1 MAEIHVLDKQTIDQ
15 IAAGEVVER
24 PSSVVKE
31 LTENAVD
38 AGASAVTVEIRDGG
52 ISLIRVTDNGSGIP
66 ADQVKKAFFAHATSK
81 LSTIEDLSA
90 IRSFGFRGE
99 ALSSIAAVAKVELI
113 TKTPD
118 AISGTRY
125 LIEGGEEKS
134 LEEIGAPDGST
145 FLVRDL
151 FFNTPPR
158 KKFLKSS
165 QTEAGYIADFCMR
178 FALSN
183 PNVSVKFV
191 SNGQLK
197 FHTSGSGR
205 EKDVIFA
212 AFGRE
217 ASDNLIP
224 IDETSPDGKMHVK
237 GFLGKPVLSRGNRAM
252 EIFFVNGRLVGNRV
266 LSRALEEGY
275 ATFLMQHRFPFSVLN
290 FQIDGGLVDVNV
302 HPAKAEVRFS
312 DEKAVYE
319 FILNASRGALT
330 HRELVIHTTF
340 DSEKEENRQRREEE
354 KAAADALR
362 QIDAPEP
369 FEQKRMESTAGDASA
384 ANKYAQGHSG
394 STQPG
399 TTQSGGSQ
407 AASSWR
413 SIAAR
418 DSVRASYVRE
428 ESSPYGRMY
437 PQRQDETVPERN
449 SRAIADAAHMQ
460 ASGADQAH
468 MPNDSAYGQV
478 PPPSAPN
485 PFVTDIPQTGEQMSL
500 FRNEEG
506 AESGAEDGAKD
517 RAEEKACTDT
527 MLLSPEHQKEHRL
540 VGQIFDT
547 YWIIEL
553 DRTMY
558 IVDQHAA
565 HEKVMY
571 ERLRKRFLEKQPA
584 SQQVSPPIIVH
595 LTMQETNILETYEKT
610 FESIGFSIS
619 SFGGNDAAISAV
631 PQDLFGLTPEGFFR
645 DMLDSLGSERGHIPE
660 EAVIARVATM
670 ACKAAVKGNTRLTFQ
685 EADALISEMLTLDNP
700 WNCPHG
706 RPTVISMEK
715 AEIEKKF
722 RRIV

>member
-52 ISLIRVTDNGSGIP
+52 VSLIRVTDNGSGIP

-81 LSTIEDLSA
+81 LQKIEDLTA
-90 IRSFGFRGE
+90 ISSFGFRGE

-118 AISGTRY
+118 ALSGTRY

-134 LEEIGAPDGST
+134 MEEIGAPDGST

-165 QTEAGYIADFCMR
+165 QTEAGYIADFCVR

-205 EKDVIFA
+205 EKDVVFA

-217 ASDNLIP
+217 ASENLIAL
-224 IDETSPDGKMHVK
+224 DAASPDGKMSVK
-237 GFLGKPVLSRGNRAM
+237 GFLGKPVLSRGNRSM

-290 FQIDGGLVDVNV
+290 FQIDGHLVDVNV

-312 DEKAVYE
+312 DEKAVYD
-319 FILNASRGALT
+319 FIMNASRGALT

-354 KAAADALR
+354 KTAADALR

-369 FEQKRMESTAGDASA
+369 FEQKRLESSAGGTAA
-384 ANKYAQGHSG
+384 AYKYAQGRSG
-394 STQPG
+394 SA
-399 TTQSGGSQ
+399 QSGGSQ

-437 PQRQDETVPERN
+437 PQRQDETAPGRN
-449 SRAIADAAHMQ
+449 SGAIADAVPGQ
-460 ASGADQAH
+460 ASGTDPAH
-468 MPNDSAYGQV
+468 VPEASAYGQV

-485 PFVTDIPQTGEQMSL
+485 PFVTEIPQSGEQLSL

-506 AESGAEDGAKD
+506 AESGAEDGAEGG
-517 RAEEKACTDT
+517 AEEKAHTDAK
-527 MLLSPEHQKEHRL
+527 LLSPDHQKEHRL

-571 ERLRKRFLEKQPA
+571 ERLRRRFLEKQPA

-595 LTMQETNILETYEKT
+595 LTMQEANILETYEKT
-610 FESIGFSIS
+610 FESIGFCIS

-670 ACKAAVKGNTRLTFQ
+670 ACKAAVKGSTRLTFQ